1 MDALIFNQDVSNW
14 NLPKHVK
21 LDRQVRV
28 CIVALLFLTHVITKV
43 TIISLH
49 LNCSSSSM
57 FKGARS
63 FNQNLCKWKDKFPYD
78 HAKNIFKGSG
88 CSFVD
93 GPPLK
98 KLGGPFC
105 ASDCGGLADT
115 FPTYAPTADEK
126 GTASPTIT
134 SSSQSTAAETDN
146 TPTSNGDSWST
157 NAEITEAEAEIYDS
171 THNPDKSSSTYDQA
185 SPDESESLDT
195 NESDNLPHHLFN
207 KEEIQSMASNIL
219 DDMKHDCSSTECR
232 SIAAV
237 FVLGAVTIFIMGI
250 RRVIARRN
258 LMSQYQEAEL
268 EITDLALDDENYTD
282 ATDDDH
288 DEREIYTI
296 T

>member
-1 MDALIFNQDVSNW
+1 MIMHFKANTHPLSSWICFS
-14 NLPKHVK
+14 P
-21 LDRQVRV
+21 
-28 CIVALLFLTHVITKV
+28 LLELTT
-43 TIISLH
+43 SDPP
-49 LNCSSSSM
+49 
-57 FKGARS
+57 RS
-63 FNQNLCKWKDKFPYD
+63 FNQNLCKWKDTFPYD

-88 CSFVD
+88 CAFVD

-126 GTASPTIT
+126 VTASPTTT
-134 SSSQSTAAETDN
+134 SSSQSTSGGND
-146 TPTSNGDSWST
+146 WST
-157 NAEITEAEAEIYDS
+157 NAEIEIYDS
-171 THNPDKSSSTYDQA
+171 THNPDKSSSTHDQA
-185 SPDESESLDT
+185 SPDESESPNT
-195 NESDNLPHHLFN
+195 NESDNLPHHLFS

-232 SIAAV
+232 SIAAL
-237 FVLGAVTIFIMGI
+237 FVLGAVIVVIMGI

-268 EITDLALDDENYTD
+268 EITDLALEDENYTD

>member
-1 MDALIFNQDVSNW
+1 LS
-14 NLPKHVK
+14 P
-21 LDRQVRV
+21 
-28 CIVALLFLTHVITKV
+28 LLTSDFP
-43 TIISLH
+43 
-49 LNCSSSSM
+49 
-57 FKGARS
+57 RS
-63 FNQNLCKWKDKFPYD
+63 FNQNLCKWKDTFPYD
-78 HAKNIFKGSG
+78 HSKNIFKGSG
-88 CSFVD
+88 CTYSD

-126 GTASPTIT
+126 GTVSPTTT
-134 SSSQSTAAETDN
+134 SSSQSTSD
-146 TPTSNGDSWST
+146 GDGWST

-171 THNPDKSSSTYDQA
+171 THNPDKSSLTHDQA

-195 NESDNLPHHLFN
+195 NESDNLPHHLFS
-207 KEEIQSMASNIL
+207 KEEIQSMASTIL

-232 SIAAV
+232 SIAAI
-237 FVLGAVTIFIMGI
+237 FVLGAIIIVVMGI

-282 ATDDDH
+282 ATDEDH
-288 DEREIYTI
+288 DEGEIYTI

>member
-1 MDALIFNQDVSNW
+1 ME
-14 NLPKHVK
+14 
-21 LDRQVRV
+21 
-28 CIVALLFLTHVITKV
+28 LT
-43 TIISLH
+43 SA
-49 LNCSSSSM
+49 SSS
-57 FKGARS
+57 RS
-63 FNQNLCKWKDKFPYD
+63 FNQNLCKWKDTFPYD
-78 HAKNIFKGSG
+78 HGKNIFKGSG
-88 CSFVD
+88 CAFVD

-105 ASDCGGLADT
+105 ASDCGGLVNT

-126 GTASPTIT
+126 GTATPTST
-134 SSSQSTAAETDN
+134 SSSQSTAAETDDK
-146 TPTSNGDSWST
+146 PPADGDSWST
-157 NAEITEAEAEIYDS
+157 INAEITEAEAEIYDS
-171 THNPDKSSSTYDQA
+171 THNPDKSSSTHDQA
-185 SPDESESLDT
+185 NLDNDDT

-232 SIAAV
+232 GIAAI
-237 FVLGAVTIFIMGI
+237 FVLGAVMIVIMGI

-268 EITDLALDDENYTD
+268 EITDLALDDEHYTD
-282 ATDDDH
+282 ATDDND